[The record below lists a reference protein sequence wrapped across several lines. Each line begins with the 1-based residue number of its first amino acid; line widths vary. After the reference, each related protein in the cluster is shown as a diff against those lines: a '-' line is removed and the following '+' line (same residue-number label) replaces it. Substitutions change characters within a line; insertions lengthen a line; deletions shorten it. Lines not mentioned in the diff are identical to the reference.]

1 MPECARTVGHLMY
14 KINVCAEWSRVDKRT
29 IKIAAIAVV
38 CIDVGIRYPQ
48 IGQKT
53 GVHLVP
59 ARSFINR

>member
-1 MPECARTVGHLMY
+1 MY

-48 IGQKT
+48 IRQKT

-59 ARSFINR
+59 LSTVNVPQRRVLLCCC